1 MLPFN
6 RSCFPGN
13 ARPALLLLPFLLL
26 AACSGGKAK
35 PAAGPG
41 TVAAPALTAA
51 AVASGTSLPPAL
63 NAGPSATPLAGG
75 RGTPATAAT
84 PAAAGVT
91 PASAATPEPSA
102 TPAPPASVTLT
113 PLGHSD
119 LGGSGFNGNVWV
131 HNGFAYVGAYGSSSA
146 CPASGV
152 RIVDVS
158 DPANPRPV
166 AVAAALLGSS
176 QEDVRVQHLSTP
188 AFSGDLLA
196 VGIQHCGRAGQGGL
210 ALVDVTDPRHPATLS
225 FFSTDPGIGVH
236 ELDLVQQGGRMLAL
250 LAVPYAE
257 RNSGTGEFRI
267 VDVSDPR
274 QPKLLSSWSAGKALG
289 IDLAG
294 GIGCN
299 HQIFD
304 HSARASADGRRAYL
318 SYWDAGEIVLD
329 ISNPTAPGVLSWI
342 HYPPG
347 EEGETHSVAEAKGGN
362 ELLIADESGIFG
374 PPPGLHLRVDAPD
387 GPRQIAG
394 CEALYSAS
402 LNAAGT
408 ITGELIDAGNACS
421 GAPAG
426 VRGRVALLDPGPCQP
441 YDQASRAIGAGAT
454 AAIVVAQ
461 GDAVSL
467 GGGRVLGAPVVVI
480 GANDG
485 AALHAALANGPLP
498 VTLPSER
505 HSGGVRVWDISNLA
519 APRQLSEIQTADST
533 AFPAPGPGWYSAHN
547 PVVVGDLAFVSWYS
561 DGVRVFDIAN
571 PAAPRELA
579 SYVPPAGRNPLQTE
593 FPDGPLDWG
602 VYVDGNLVYLS
613 DINGGLYLLRWSRG

>member
-1 MLPFN
+1 M
-6 RSCFPGN
+6 
-13 ARPALLLLPFLLL
+13 
-26 AACSGGKAK
+26 
-35 PAAGPG
+35 
-41 TVAAPALTAA
+41 
-51 AVASGTSLPPAL
+51 
-63 NAGPSATPLAGG
+63 
-75 RGTPATAAT
+75 
-84 PAAAGVT
+84 
-91 PASAATPEPSA
+91 
-102 TPAPPASVTLT
+102 TLT
-113 PLGHSD
+113 PLGHTD
-119 LGGSGFNGNVWV
+119 LGNSGFNGNVWV

-166 AVAAALLGSS
+166 AVAAALPGSS
-176 QEDVRVQHLSTP
+176 QEDVRVRPLSTP

-225 FFSTDPGIGVH
+225 FFSTDPGVGVH
-236 ELDLVQQGGRMLAL
+236 ELDLTQQGERMLAL
-250 LAVPYAE
+250 LAVPSSE
-257 RNSGTGEFRI
+257 RSSGAGEFRI

-274 QPKLLSSWSAGKALG
+274 HPKLLSSWGAGKALG
-289 IDLAG
+289 IDLSG

-329 ISNPTAPGVLSWI
+329 ISDPTAPQLLSWI
-342 HYPPG
+342 RYPPG
-347 EEGETHSVAEAKGGN
+347 EEGETHSVAEAQGGN

-374 PPPGLHLRVDAPD
+374 PPRGLHLRVDAPD
-387 GPRQIAG
+387 GQRQIAA
-394 CEALYSAS
+394 CEALFSAS
-402 LNAAGT
+402 LNDAGT
-408 ITGELIDAGNACS
+408 IAGELVDAGSGCN

-426 VRGRVALLDPGPCQP
+426 VRGHVALLDPGSCQP
-441 YDQASRAIGAGAT
+441 YDQAARAIGAGAT
-454 AAIVVAQ
+454 AAIVVTP

-467 GGGRVLGAPVVVI
+467 GGGHELSAPVVVI
-480 GANDG
+480 GAKDG

-498 VTLPSER
+498 VMLPSER
-505 HSGGVRVWDISNLA
+505 HSGGVRIWDISDLA
-519 APRQLSEIQTADST
+519 APRQVSEMQTADST
-533 AFPAPGPGWYSAHN
+533 AFPAPGPGYYSAHN

-561 DGVRVFDIAN
+561 DGLRVFDIAD

-579 SYVPPAGRNPLQTE
+579 AYVPPAGRNPQHTE

-602 VYVDGNLVYLS
+602 VYVDGDTVYLS
-613 DINGGLYLLRWSRG
+613 DINGGLYVLRWGRV